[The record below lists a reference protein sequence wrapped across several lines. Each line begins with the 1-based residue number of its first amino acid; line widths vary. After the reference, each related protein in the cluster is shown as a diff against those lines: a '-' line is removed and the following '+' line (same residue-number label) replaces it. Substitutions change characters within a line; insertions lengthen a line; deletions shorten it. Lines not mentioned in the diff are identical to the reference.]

1 MLFGAC
7 WVFFFGLRDLRFW
20 SAFFWVCFWVCWV
33 LDLGLSVFFFRHAL
47 PLAGDLSF
55 GAVWLLGLSVF
66 FLRQALP
73 LQLLQDPPLHPL
85 ALPLLLA
92 VGPPIGSAVSQVMF
106 PPSPSLHAPAAGLL
120 PLSRELTTASASSE
134 FWG

>member
-1 MLFGAC
+1 MLFGDC

-20 SAFFWVCFWVCWV
+20 SAFFWVCFWVCFWV
-33 LDLGLSVFFFRHAL
+33 WDLGLSVFFFRHAL
-47 PLAGDLSF
+47 PL
-55 GAVWLLGLSVF
+55 
-66 FLRQALP
+66 
-73 LQLLQDPPLHPL
+73 QLLHDPPLHPL
-85 ALPLLLA
+85 GLPLLLA

>member
-1 MLFGAC
+1 MLFGAW
-7 WVFFFGLRDLRFW
+7 WVFFFGLRGLRFW
-20 SAFFWVCFWVCWV
+20 SAFFWVCFWVWL
-33 LDLGLSVFFFRHAL
+33 LDLSVFFRHAL

-55 GAVWLLGLSVF
+55 GAVWLLDLSVF

-73 LQLLQDPPLHPL
+73 LQLLHDPPLHPL